1 MVTANPIAEFQT
13 GPFTVLH
20 VINDYPTAKKL
31 LSLDAFSGRRI
42 HDYLAYHYFVDP
54 PTPKGIGNT
63 TGHNWSVQRRFGVR
77 TLCHLGGF
85 GKASLESLMAP
96 EIDRLVA

>member
-1 MVTANPIAEFQT
+1 M
-13 GPFTVLH
+13 
-20 VINDYPTAKKL
+20 
-31 LSLDAFSGRRI
+31 DAFSGRRI

-54 PTPKGIGNT
+54 PSPKGIGNT

-77 TLCHLGGF
+77 TLRHLGGF

-96 EIDRLVA
+96 EIDRLVAGWLKNSGGQGWKLLSCSQFQEFGQ